1 MRDHYC
7 RPISIASINPQ
18 TFPGVS
24 LYTKTGGNYV
34 LYKPHDR
41 QFTDLD
47 RMRLERNFVEFL
59 YVRTGDMEVVT
70 KFLENGLSETLGRQD
85 LDVRTKGQILY
96 QTTVNY
102 VIDVFE
108 NPEEAAK
115 LDRCRNLVRY
125 LLEYICS
132 HPNSLNAIH
141 SVADHNYYIFVHSL
155 QVAAL
160 SLLMHDEVY
169 GLTPDELT
177 DVGVGGLLH
186 DLGMIFISNRILEKQ
201 DALSDVEYYKIKRH
215 AQHGYECLKDIGG
228 FSEISLLAVRH
239 HHERYDGDGYPAALK
254 GEAIPRTA
262 QVMAICDVY
271 SALTADRIH
280 RQAVSHARALEMMKK
295 EMPGAFNPEL
305 FARFEAIITARK
317 KAEDT
322 AVKTKTPA

>member
-24 LYTKTGGNYV
+24 LYTRTAGNYV

-59 YVRTGDMEVVT
+59 YVRTGDMEEVT
-70 KFLENGLSETLGRQD
+70 KFLENGLSETLGRRD
-85 LDVRTKGQILY
+85 LNVRTKGQILY

-115 LDRCRNLVRY
+115 LDRCRNLIRY

-132 HPNSLNAIH
+132 HPSSLDAIH

-155 QVAAL
+155 
-160 SLLMHDEVY
+160 SL
-169 GLTPDELT
+169 
-177 DVGVGGLLH
+177 
-186 DLGMIFISNRILEKQ
+186 
-201 DALSDVEYYKIKRH
+201 
-215 AQHGYECLKDIGG
+215 
-228 FSEISLLAVRH
+228 
-239 HHERYDGDGYPAALK
+239 
-254 GEAIPRTA
+254 
-262 QVMAICDVY
+262 
-271 SALTADRIH
+271 IH
-280 RQAVSHARALEMMKK
+280 
-295 EMPGAFNPEL
+295 
-305 FARFEAIITARK
+305 I
-317 KAEDT
+317 
-322 AVKTKTPA
+322 

>member
-18 TFPGVS
+18 TFPDVS
-24 LYTKTGGNYV
+24 LYTKSSGNYV

-41 QFTDLD
+41 KFTDMD
-47 RMRLERNFVEFL
+47 RMRLEQNFVEFL
-59 YVRTGDMEVVT
+59 YVRTGDMEEVT
-70 KFLENGLSETLGRQD
+70 RFLETGLSEILNRHD
-85 LDVRTKGQILY
+85 MDVRTKGQILY

-115 LDRCRNLVRY
+115 LDRCRNLVKY
-125 LLEYICS
+125 LLHYLCS
-132 HPNSLNAIH
+132 DPTSLNALH

-160 SLLMHDEVY
+160 SLLVHDEVY

-177 DVGVGGLLH
+177 DVGIGGLLH
-186 DLGMIFISNRILEKQ
+186 DLGMVFISNSILEKP
-201 DALSDVEYYKIKRH
+201 DALSDVEYYKIKLH
-215 AQHGYECLKDIGG
+215 AQRGYECLKEIGG

-239 HHERYDGDGYPAALK
+239 HHERFDGDGYPSALK
-254 GEAIPRTA
+254 GDAIPRTA

-280 RQAVSHARALEMMKK
+280 RKAVSHERALEIMRT

-305 FARFEAIITARK
+305 LARFVEIITARK
-317 KAEDT
+317 STEK
-322 AVKTKTPA
+322 